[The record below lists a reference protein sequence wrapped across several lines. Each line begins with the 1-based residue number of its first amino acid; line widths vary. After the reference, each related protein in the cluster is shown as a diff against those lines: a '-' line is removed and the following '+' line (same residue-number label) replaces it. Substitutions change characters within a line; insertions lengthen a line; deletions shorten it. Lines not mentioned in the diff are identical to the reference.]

1 LKNHKSGIRFV
12 EIAIL
17 VLFGLTTIVSGGCN
31 CNQPFIKGVE
41 VWIDRDPEHPFSDQI
56 VPSGLTYEI
65 PENTSFRIKIKTQ
78 EALSDSDL
86 DSSGVI
92 IRSDPSIEPNL
103 SIPLRV
109 EHLEGLT
116 YKADCSSEKASSL
129 EVGQNYETIIHI
141 HHNGQDLY
149 QTITLKIK

>member
-41 VWIDRDPEHPFSDQI
+41 VWIDSDGDLTFSEQI
-56 VPSGLTYEI
+56 VPSGLTYVI
-65 PENTSFRIKIKTQ
+65 PKNTSFRIKIKTQ

-86 DSSGVI
+86 NKSGVTI
-92 IRSDPSIEPNL
+92 QSNPSINL
-103 SIPLRV
+103 TV
-109 EHLEGLT
+109 THLENLT
-116 YKADCSSEKASSL
+116 YKADCLSTQASSL
-129 EVGQNYETIIHI
+129 MVGQSYETTIHI
-141 HHNGQDLY
+141 YHNGQNLY
-149 QTITLKIK
+149 QTITLKIE